1 MHYNCGVKGLPGVTK
16 KMKLLFVLFDACCSP
31 FTVRINDK
39 YLEKGNP

>member
-1 MHYNCGVKGLPGVTK
+1 MHYNCGVEGLPGVKK
-16 KMKLLFVLFDACCSP
+16 KMKLLFGLFDTCSP